1 MSDQIIATLRE
12 LVGAVKGDSLEDF
25 PADQSLELDSIA
37 RITLI
42 AELENEFD
50 IAIDTESMEPEVFE
64 SLNSLSGFIAST
76 VA

>member
-12 LVGAVKGDSLEDF
+12 LVGAVKGDSLADY
-25 PADQSLELDSIA
+25 PADQALELDSIA

-50 IAIDTESMEPEVFE
+50 IAIDTETMEPEVFE
-64 SLNSLSGFIAST
+64 TLNSLSEFITSA

>member
-1 MSDQIIATLRE
+1 MSEQILATLRE
-12 LVGAVKGDSLEDF
+12 VVGAIKGESLADF
-25 PADQSLELDSIA
+25 PAEQSLELDSIA

-50 IAIDTESMEPEVFE
+50 IAIDTETMEPEVFE
-64 SLNSLSGFIAST
+64 SLNSLSAFIVGA